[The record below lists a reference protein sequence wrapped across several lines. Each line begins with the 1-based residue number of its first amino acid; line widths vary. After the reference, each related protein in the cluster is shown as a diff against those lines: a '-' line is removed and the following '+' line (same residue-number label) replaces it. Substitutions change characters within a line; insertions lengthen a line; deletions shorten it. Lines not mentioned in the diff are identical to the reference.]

1 MAARSR
7 TSNSAVRSF
16 RTLPAVVLSM
26 AVVGILLCLL
36 TISFLADTV
45 RSEVDALAV
54 ANSDTTQWSLVQ
66 TEVEV
71 LALQVAVQDARHMAV
86 PDLQEIRR
94 RFDILYSRIRLID
107 ESQQFAGLRQNPQAV
122 ATFSDL
128 EDFIQ
133 RQTPVID
140 GPDDQ
145 LVASLPA
152 LAQDLAALRVAVRDY
167 SLLGVRFYADD
178 SDRKREGVARTLA
191 QIGYFTLA
199 LVVALLFGIGIL
211 MAMFR
216 RSIRS
221 ERLAAD
227 SRKRLEE
234 IIATSLDGIIVTDA
248 DGKVLEYN
256 GAAERVFGYTR
267 SEAIG
272 NDMATLVIPDHLRDA
287 HTAGMKRYRST
298 GERRVVGKGLVR
310 LEARRKD
317 GAVFPVE
324 LSLSA
329 ATFGRREIFVSFLRD
344 ISDRVAAEQ
353 ELILT
358 RDRAVAGERA
368 KAELLAVMSH
378 EMRTPLNGILGTIEL
393 LETSRLTAR
402 QERYVAAMKTSAGL
416 LLHHVNGVL
425 GMSRAES
432 GQLDLKPEAVD
443 PAGLV
448 QELVESQRHA
458 IEANGN
464 AIHADV
470 QSAPARIWADPL
482 RLRQVILNLVGNA
495 NKFTRSGEIRVEC
508 DGTADGQEVEFRVI
522 DTGIGIREEDLERV
536 FEEFRT
542 LDTSYSRKAEGT
554 GLGLAIA
561 RRLVRAMGGDI
572 GVDSEPGEGS
582 LFWVRLPIG
591 APETLREADRRA
603 ALDEASAAAAS
614 EEIAPLQVLLVEDNR
629 INRLVARDML
639 ESLGHHVFEAHD
651 GREGVHIAGSRSFD
665 VILMDISMPELDGV
679 TATGLIRL
687 SQGPNRAT
695 PVIALTA
702 HALPEDAERFHAAG
716 ITETLIKPLSVASLR
731 KTLAGVG
738 QASDPVPNDPTPRM
752 AGVLAEL
759 SAQLGREKAQ
769 GLLTTF
775 CREGDDLMQRIAAA
789 SWATETPAA
798 RADAVHK
805 LAGSAAVF
813 GASALQAALQAL
825 ETDYRRLD
833 MDGAQHRLTTLGRV
847 WQSTRQQIDQ
857 CLGL

>member
-1 MAARSR
+1 
-7 TSNSAVRSF
+7 
-16 RTLPAVVLSM
+16 M

-71 LALQVAVQDARHMAV
+71 LALQVAVQDALHMAAA

-94 RFDILYSRIRLID
+94 RFDILYSRIRLIG
-107 ESQQFAGLRQNPQAV
+107 ESQQFAGLRQDPQAV

-128 EDFIQ
+128 EEFIQ

-145 LVASLPA
+145 LIASLPA
-152 LAQDLAALRVAVRDY
+152 MAQDLSALRVSVRDY

-178 SDRKREGVARTLA
+178 SDGKREGVARTLA

-199 LVVALLFGIGIL
+199 LVAALLFGIGIL

-221 ERLAAD
+221 ERLAAE

-272 NDMATLVIPDHLRDA
+272 HDMATLVIPDHLRDA

-344 ISDRVAAEQ
+344 ISERVAGEQ

-393 LETSRLTAR
+393 LEMSRLTAR

-432 GQLDLKPEAVD
+432 GQLDLKPDAVD
-443 PAGLV
+443 PAALI

-464 AIHADV
+464 GIHADV

-508 DGTADGQEVEFRVI
+508 DGTADGQAVEFRVI

-591 APETLREADRRA
+591 APDTLREADRRA
-603 ALDEASAAAAS
+603 ALDDASTTAAS
-614 EEIAPLQVLLVEDNR
+614 EETAPLQILLVEDNR

-639 ESLGHHVFEAHD
+639 ESLGHQVFEAHD
-651 GREGVHIAGSRSFD
+651 GREGVHIAGLQAFD

-679 TATGLIRL
+679 TATGLIRA

-716 ITETLIKPLSVASLR
+716 ITETLTKPLSVASLR
-731 KTLAGVG
+731 KTLSGVG
-738 QASDPVPNDPTPRM
+738 QGPDQDPTPRM

-769 GLLTTF
+769 DLLRTF

-798 RADAVHK
+798 RADAVHR

-813 GASALQAALQAL
+813 GASALQSALQAL

-833 MDGAQHRLTTLGRV
+833 MDGAQLRLDALV
-847 WQSTRQQIDQ
+847 PAWNATRQQIDQ
-857 CLGL
+857 CLGP